1 MHERRKRRNLAN
13 HPESRSFRRKGLGER
28 QETRDLANNTVAP
41 NHRLWFSTDI
51 GWDLSSVSN
60 RLHTMGK
67 LLGLPEPISSYA

>member
-1 MHERRKRRNLAN
+1 MKEEKEETLLIIQSQGHSGER
-13 HPESRSFRRKGLGER
+13 GLDER